1 MALGEFEH
9 LVLLS
14 VLQLQADAFGPNI
27 AHTLELRAHR
37 RVTRGALYS
46 TLDRLERKSLI
57 RWEIEAATSERS
69 GSRRRRFEVTPV
81 GLAEVRRSRETLLE
95 LWQGLDDVWAGS
107 PQ

>member
-9 LVLLS
+9 LILLAVLH
-14 VLQLQADAFGPNI
+14 LQADAFGPDI
-27 AHTLELRAHR
+27 ASTVERTAKR

-57 RWEIEAATSERS
+57 RWEIEAATWERS
-69 GSRRRRFEVTPV
+69 GSRRRRFEVTSL
-81 GLAEVRRSRETLLE
+81 GLEEVRRSRETLLE

-107 PQ
+107 PR